1 MKHQR
6 TFGTMK
12 SIVPLRV
19 LLSSKVKQSCTKI
32 VLFFSAS
39 AILDNLY
46 DNFFYDTIEVKE
58 ILCLQLIRVSW

>member
-1 MKHQR
+1 MKNQR
-6 TFGTMK
+6 ISGTMK

-32 VLFFSAS
+32 ALFFSAS

-46 DNFFYDTIEVKE
+46 NNFHYNLMKVN
-58 ILCLQLIRVSW
+58 